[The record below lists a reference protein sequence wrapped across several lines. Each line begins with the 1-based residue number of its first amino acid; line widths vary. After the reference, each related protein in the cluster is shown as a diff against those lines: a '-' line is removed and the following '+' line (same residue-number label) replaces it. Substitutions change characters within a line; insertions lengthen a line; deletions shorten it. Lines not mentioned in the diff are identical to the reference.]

1 MCINLV
7 LYYVF
12 FLYFD
17 KTKKWYLQLQR
28 VLILRSSD
36 FNGNCVYVAID
47 KYYFTCTRYKS
58 AFYVFLM
65 QSSQCSNA

>member
-28 VLILRSSD
+28 VLILRSD